1 MINNMSENVEKPSG
15 KRMYSQAS
23 YAGNNAILGGT
34 PDHQQRQ
41 QEYHHYS
48 QQPQMHSGNGS
59 HYQSSNQAAYAQ
71 PVPQS
76 K

>member
-23 YAGNNAILGGT
+23 YAGNNAILGGA

-41 QEYHHYS
+41 QEYQHFS
-48 QQPQMHSGNGS
+48 
-59 HYQSSNQAAYAQ
+59 
-71 PVPQS
+71 
-76 K
+76 